1 MQTMYNKRRN
11 FLKISGITAALIGSS
26 KSLFANEENSSSK
39 KDESRIIYPMERD
52 GERGEGKW
60 KRVSWD
66 EASEKIAQKIFDVMT
81 DIARGAKK
89 LMVHSGNSQNSKSYS
104 LASERFC
111 TQLGAIRFN
120 PKSYTSNMF
129 SGAVVAFGDGNIGCS
144 DDFLYSADTVIMWG
158 VEPSVSNAIWKNR
171 HDNVKVIVI
180 TSSFSATAASADLW
194 IPIKHGSDNTLAMS
208 IMHVILKEQLQKIEF
223 MKLFTD
229 LTFLVDVETKK
240 MISPSQIDGSIGKEE
255 FYAWNT
261 KTNSA
266 VLMPGSKGSEH
277 KTLRLK
283 EFGISPALEG
293 SYEIKDINGQTIEVT
308 PVYELL
314 KQSVAKFAP
323 EVTQTITGVPP
334 EVVQKLAR
342 DIAISKVVEI
352 TTGSSL
358 SRYFNGLM
366 TIWNIASICGLTGR
380 MGPYGGL
387 NTKNEFTTSGLEA
400 ISGFDGKYNS
410 RVSSGFIDKYLFSN
424 ESKTFDRY
432 FIDEDVKQAQNSMS
446 KFEYMQIIDAMLR
459 DGEYEK
465 STKVKPWFEPDT
477 AIVTEDKNFNKDL
490 IDKIKFFAF
499 IGSSMNEVAAKADIL
514 LPAYSKNEMYDIR
527 LPLNSNR
534 AAKLIRRGSNIK
546 NLDEVKDQWS
556 IFTLIAEKLDAIANK
571 TENIDKAKAKD
582 DKKYARNGY
591 HDLANFYKEYT
602 NTDDDSILKSE
613 PPLATDRLALE
624 AVLKECDQFSPWTI
638 EKMIMRG
645 GFLQINEKAGKNSP
659 LYSDRPYSSFE
670 NTLYKF
676 EPMNTL
682 SGRQTFY
689 VDHSQYIRLGANT
702 NTSMLDIINSQDAKY
717 PFMMILQQTQTENSL
732 PYIQINAQTAKI
744 QELKNS
750 DKVRIFNQLGE
761 FYAVVKVSQTI
772 RPQTVILEA
781 SHNRL
786 TPQTLNLL
794 EMADG
799 WGHLKFGSSW
809 DGNRHEYNSKI
820 NFEKIN
826 EVINE

>member
-1 MQTMYNKRRN
+1 MYNKRRN
-11 FLKISGITAALIGSS
+11 FLKLSGIAAALIGSS
-26 KSLFANEENSSSK
+26 PNLFANEENSSSK
-39 KDESRIIYPMERD
+39 KNGSRILYPMERE
-52 GERGEGKW
+52 GERGDGKW

-89 LMVHSGNSQNSKSYS
+89 LMIHSVNSQYSKSYS

-111 TQLGAIRFN
+111 TQLGAIRFHT
-120 PKSYTSNMF
+120 KSYTADMF

-158 VEPSVSNAIWKNR
+158 VEPSTYNNILKNR

-180 TSSFSATAASADLW
+180 TSNFNATATSADLW

-208 IMHVILKEQLQKIEF
+208 IIHVILKEQLQKMEF

-266 VLMPGSKGSEH
+266 VLMPGTKGSEH
-277 KTLRLK
+277 RTLRLK

-293 SYEIKDINGQTIEVT
+293 SYEIKDINGKIIKVT

-314 KQSVAKFAP
+314 KQNVAKFSP
-323 EVTQTITGVPP
+323 EATQTITGVSP

-342 DIAISKVVEI
+342 DIAIPKVVEI

-387 NTKNEFTTSGLEA
+387 NTKNEFTTSGLET
-400 ISGFDGKYNS
+400 ISGFNDKYNP
-410 RVSSGFIDKYLFSN
+410 RVNSGFIDRYIFSN
-424 ESKTFDRY
+424 ESKTFDKY
-432 FIDEDVKQAQNSMS
+432 FTDEDVKQAQNSMS

-459 DGEYEK
+459 DGKYEK
-465 STKVKPWFEPDT
+465 NTRVKHWFEPDT

-490 IDKIKFFAF
+490 INKIEFFAF
-499 IGSSMNEVAAKADIL
+499 IGSNMNEVAARADIL
-514 LPAYSKNEMYDIR
+514 LPAYSKNEVYDIR
-527 LPLNSNR
+527 LSPNSNR
-534 AAKLIRRGSNIK
+534 FAKLIRRGSNIK
-546 NLDEVKDQWS
+546 NINEVKDQWS
-556 IFTLIAEKLDAIANK
+556 IFTLIAKKLDAIANK

-591 HDLANFYKEYT
+591 HNLANFYKEYT
-602 NTDDDSILKSE
+602 NTDDNSILKSE

-624 AVLKECDQFSPWTI
+624 AVLEECDQFNPWTI
-638 EKMIMRG
+638 EKMIMNG
-645 GFLQINEKAGKNSP
+645 GFLKINEKAGKNSP

-702 NTSMLDIINSQDAKY
+702 NTSMLDIINNEDEQY
-717 PFMMILQQTQTENSL
+717 PFMMILQQTQTKNRL

-744 QELKNS
+744 QEIKDN

-761 FYAVVKVSQTI
+761 FKAIVKTSQI
-772 RPQTVILEA
+772 VRPQTVILEA
-781 SHNRL
+781 LHNKL
-786 TPQTLNLL
+786 IPQTLNLL

-799 WGHLKFGSSW
+799 WGHLKFGNSW

-826 EVINE
+826 EVIDG

>member
-1 MQTMYNKRRN
+1 MNKKRRN
-11 FLKISGITAALIGSS
+11 FLKLSGITATLIGSNTD
-26 KSLFANEENSSSK
+26 LFANEENSSFK
-39 KDESRIIYPMERD
+39 KDEKRLLYPMKRN
-52 GERGEGKW
+52 GVRGTGKW
-60 KRVSWD
+60 ERVSW
-66 EASEKIAQKIFDVMT
+66 EAATEEIAQNIFDVMT
-81 DIARGAKK
+81 DLSRGAKK
-89 LMVHSGNSQNSKSYS
+89 LMVHSGNSQLSKSYS

-111 TQLGAIRFN
+111 AQLGAIKFH
-120 PKSYTSNMF
+120 PKSYTSDMF
-129 SGAVVAFGDGNIGCS
+129 SGAVVAYGDGNIGCS
-144 DDFLYSADTVIMWG
+144 DDFLYGANTAIMWG
-158 VEPSVSNAIWKNR
+158 VEPSLSNAIWKSR

-180 TSSFSATAASADLW
+180 TSEFSASATSADLW
-194 IPIKHGSDNTLAMS
+194 VPIKHGSDSTLAMS
-208 IMHVILKEQLQKIEF
+208 IMHVILKEKLHKPEF

-240 MISPSQIDGSIGKEE
+240 MISPSQISESTDKDE

-266 VLMPGSKGSEH
+266 VLMPGTKGSEH

-293 SYEIKDINGQTIEVT
+293 TFEIKDVNGRTIEVT

-314 KQSVAKFAP
+314 KQSIAKFAP
-323 EVTQTITGVPP
+323 EVTQTITGVSPK
-334 EVVQKLAR
+334 VVKALAR
-342 DIAISKVVEI
+342 DIATPKVVEI

-387 NTKNEFTTSGLEA
+387 NTKNEFTTSGVEA
-400 ISGFDGKYNS
+400 ISGFDGKYNP
-410 RVSSGFIDKYLFSN
+410 RVSSGFIDKYLFSS
-424 ESKTFDRY
+424 ESKKFDKY
-432 FIDEDVKQAQNSMS
+432 FTDEDVKRAQNAMS
-446 KFEYMQIIDAMLR
+446 KFEHMQIVDAMLK
-459 DGEYEK
+459 DGEYGK
-465 STKVKPWFEPDT
+465 STRVKPWFEPDT
-477 AIVTEDKNFNKDL
+477 AIVSEDKNFNKDL
-490 IDKIKFFAF
+490 IDKTKFFAY
-499 IGSSMNEVAAKADIL
+499 IGSSINEVANKADIL
-514 LPAYSKNEMYDIR
+514 LPAYSKDEVYDIS
-527 LPLNSNR
+527 LPHNSNR
-534 AAKLIRRGSNIK
+534 AAKLTRRDSNIK
-546 NLDEVKDQWS
+546 NLDQVKDQWS
-556 IFTLIAEKLDAIANK
+556 IFTLIAKKLEEISNK

-582 DKKYARNGY
+582 DTKYARNGY
-591 HDLANFYKEYT
+591 HNLASFHKEYT
-602 NTDDDSILKSE
+602 NTDNSSILNSE
-613 PPLATDRLALE
+613 PHLANDRLALE
-624 AVLKECDQFSPWTI
+624 AVLKECDQFKPWTI
-638 EKMIMRG
+638 EKMIMSG
-645 GFLQINEKAGKNSP
+645 GFLQINEKAGKSSP

-702 NTSMLDIINSQDAKY
+702 NTSMRDIHPEDKKY
-717 PFMMILQQTQTENSL
+717 PFTMIAQGTKDEGALA
-732 PYIQINAQTAKI
+732 YIQISSQTAKMKD
-744 QELKNS
+744 LKSS
-750 DKVRIFNQLGE
+750 DKVRIYNKLGE
-761 FYAVVKVSQTI
+761 FHAIVKISHLI

-781 SHNRL
+781 LHNRL

-799 WGHLKFGSSW
+799 WGHLKFGTSW

-826 EVINE
+826 EVIDE